1 MARYEPRDRFYERAH
16 EAGYR
21 SRAVFK
27 LQDLLKRAGGLRRG
41 ARVLELGAWPGGWL
55 QILAEAVGPQGHVV
69 GIDLRAIDP
78 IEGVHVLEL
87 DMTEP
92 QSLEPIRAALEGRP
106 ADAVLSDA
114 APTLTGIRD
123 VDRAA
128 AEEIYEATLRIIGE
142 LLRPGGFLIAKGFPG
157 PGADALRKELRR
169 AFERVTEVR
178 PEGKRKT
185 SQEFYWL
192 ALGHRPQPG

>member
-16 EAGYR
+16 DAGYR

-55 QILAEAVGPQGHVV
+55 QILAEAVGPQGRVL

-78 IEGVHVLEL
+78 LEGVQSLQL

-92 QSLEPIRAALEGRP
+92 DSRELLRSALEGRP
-106 ADAVLSDA
+106 VDALLSDA

-128 AEEIYEATLRIIGE
+128 AEEIYEATLQIAGE

-157 PGADALRKELRR
+157 PGADLFRKELRR
-169 AFERVTEVR
+169 AFERVSEVR
-178 PEGKRKT
+178 PEGRRKT

-192 ALGHRPQPG
+192 ALAHRPGAG